1 MSKPFKP
8 MGQRWDEEQMADAI
22 FGYLT
27 EHPQASD
34 TLEGIAEWWI
44 MRHQVRVE
52 FNTLKRILLQLT
64 NSGLLE
70 KTGTGDKTL
79 YHLKAKGEG

>member
-1 MSKPFKP
+1 VEKRW
-8 MGQRWDEEQMADAI
+8 GQEEIADAI

-44 MRHQVRVE
+44 MRHHVRVE
-52 FNTLKRILLQLT
+52 INTLKRILRELT

-70 KTGTGDKTL
+70 KTGAGEKAC
-79 YHLKAKGEG
+79 YHLKPRGD